1 MATASFVR
9 TFRTQVVLRVILLCV
24 TISVGTYLLVS
35 AWQPLMA
42 LLILS
47 LIAWQTIAL
56 IRRLERGIKDL
67 TRFLEAIEY
76 SDFTQNIVSPFE
88 DQKFKSLYGA
98 FTRVMHV
105 FRETRAANQAQR
117 KYLETLVHH
126 VGAGLVCFAPDGT
139 VKLINNA
146 AKKLFERPALN
157 KVQDLSGFSPML
169 ADTLMG
175 IKTGEQALVKID
187 TDNAWLQLAINATR
201 FNLQGETYMLV
212 SVQNIGAELEDQE
225 LEAVQHMTRV
235 LAHEIMNSITP
246 IASLAGSARYTLE
259 ETSAD
264 DHGEIPEAFTDL
276 RDALD
281 TIEKRSQGLLNF
293 VNSYRQIAR
302 IPRPDFQL
310 VEVAALFRRIT
321 NLLDTQADN
330 VDLQI
335 DVEPANLSVLADP
348 DQIEQ
353 VLINLTK
360 NAIESLEGQAD
371 GQVRL
376 EGSLS
381 RRSRVTLKVT
391 DNGPGIAAE
400 NQSQIFVPFY
410 STKTA
415 GSGIGLSLS
424 RQIMRRHGGS
434 LRVQSKLGGPTS
446 FLMHF

>member
-1 MATASFVR
+1 M
-9 TFRTQVVLRVILLCV
+9 
-24 TISVGTYLLVS
+24 LLVNY
-35 AWQPLMA
+35 WQPLYA
-42 LLILS
+42 LLIAS
-47 LIAWQTIAL
+47 LILWQTMAL
-56 IRRLERGIKDL
+56 IRSMERSIQDL
-67 TRFLEAIEY
+67 NKFLEAIEF
-76 SDFTQNIVSPFE
+76 SDFTQNLVSPFE
-88 DQKFKSLYGA
+88 DQKFSNLYGA
-98 FTRVMHV
+98 FSRVMRV
-105 FRETRAANQAQR
+105 FRETRAANQAQS

-126 VGAGLVCFAPDGT
+126 VGAGLICFAPDGR

-146 AKKLFERPALN
+146 AKKLLERPALN
-157 KVQDLSGFSPML
+157 NVQDLAGFSPML
-169 ADTLMG
+169 TDTLMG

-201 FNLQGETYMLV
+201 FNLQGATYMLV

-246 IASLAGSARYTLE
+246 IASLAGSARHHLE
-259 ETSAD
+259 ANSAD
-264 DHGEIPEAFTDL
+264 DEGHVPEAMIDL

-281 TIEKRSQGLLNF
+281 TIEKRSHGLLNF

-302 IPRPDFQL
+302 TPRPDFQL
-310 VEVAALFRRIT
+310 VEVASLFKRVT
-321 NLLDTQADN
+321 QLLGTQADDVN
-330 VDLQI
+330 LQI
-335 DVEPANLSVLADP
+335 EVEPANLTVLADP
-348 DQIEQ
+348 DQMEQ

-360 NAIESLEGQAD
+360 NAIESLEGKAD
-371 GQVRL
+371 GQVTL
-376 EGSLS
+376 EGGLS

-391 DNGPGIAAE
+391 DNGQGIAAE

-410 STKTA
+410 STKKT

>member
-1 MATASFVR
+1 MATASFIR
-9 TFRTQVVLRVILLCV
+9 NFRVQLVLRVVLLCI
-24 TISVGTYLLVS
+24 TIGAGTIWLIQ
-35 AWQPLMA
+35 AWQPLFA
-42 LLILS
+42 LVVGSLIL
-47 LIAWQTIAL
+47 WQAIAL
-56 IRRLERGIKDL
+56 IRRMERSVQDL
-67 TRFLEAIEY
+67 NRFLEAIEF
-76 SDFTQNIVSPFE
+76 SDFTQNLVSPFE
-88 DQKFKSLYGA
+88 DQKFSNLYGA
-98 FTRVMHV
+98 FSRVMRI
-105 FRETRAANQAQR
+105 FRETRAANQAQS

-126 VGAGLVCFAPDGT
+126 VGAGLICFSPDGT

-146 AKKLFERPALN
+146 AKKLLERPALN
-157 KVQDLSGFSPML
+157 YVQDLSSFSPML

-246 IASLAGSARYTLE
+246 IASLAGSARHHLE
-259 ETSAD
+259 ANSTD
-264 DHGEIPEAFTDL
+264 KQGEIPEALVDL

-310 VEVAALFRRIT
+310 VEVGALFRRVS
-321 NLLDTQADN
+321 NLLGAQAND
-330 VDLQI
+330 VDLKI
-335 DVEPANLSVLADP
+335 DVEPANLTVLADP
-348 DQIEQ
+348 DQMEQ

-360 NAIESLEGQAD
+360 NAIESLEGKEN

-391 DNGPGIAAE
+391 DNGSGIAAE

-410 STKTA
+410 STKAT

>member
-1 MATASFVR
+1 
-9 TFRTQVVLRVILLCV
+9 
-24 TISVGTYLLVS
+24 
-35 AWQPLMA
+35 
-42 LLILS
+42 
-47 LIAWQTIAL
+47 
-56 IRRLERGIKDL
+56 
-67 TRFLEAIEY
+67 
-76 SDFTQNIVSPFE
+76 
-88 DQKFKSLYGA
+88 
-98 FTRVMHV
+98 
-105 FRETRAANQAQR
+105 
-117 KYLETLVHH
+117 
-126 VGAGLVCFAPDGT
+126 
-139 VKLINNA
+139 
-146 AKKLFERPALN
+146 
-157 KVQDLSGFSPML
+157 
-169 ADTLMG
+169 
-175 IKTGEQALVKID
+175 KID

-246 IASLAGSARYTLE
+246 IASLAGSARHHLE
-259 ETSAD
+259 ANSTD
-264 DHGEIPEAFTDL
+264 KQGEIPEALVDL

-310 VEVAALFRRIT
+310 VEVGALFRRVS
-321 NLLDTQADN
+321 NLLGAQAND
-330 VDLQI
+330 VDLKI
-335 DVEPANLSVLADP
+335 DVEPANLTVLADP
-348 DQIEQ
+348 DQMEQ

-360 NAIESLEGQAD
+360 NAIESLEGKEN

-391 DNGPGIAAE
+391 DNGSGIAAE

-410 STKTA
+410 STKAT